1 MPYHNHLSLDD
12 QFRILIDMKLHA
24 KNQLHTF
31 NASKRHVL
39 LSTDKQV
46 HVNICTA
53 QIENMQNEKLLGV
66 KVLQLILN

>member
-1 MPYHNHLSLDD
+1 
-12 QFRILIDMKLHA
+12 MKLHA

-46 HVNICTA
+46 HANICTA
-53 QIENMQNEKLLGV
+53 QIENMQNEKLLGI

>member
-1 MPYHNHLSLDD
+1 MLGHACFHPYKRRGIAGYLQWFRDN
-12 QFRILIDMKLHA
+12 QFLG
-24 KNQLHTF
+24 
-31 NASKRHVL
+31 NASKCHVL

-53 QIENMQNEKLLGV
+53 QIENMQNEKLLGI